1 MVRDRTWGI
10 WGELK
15 QWRQIENERFGCPS
29 QVLYFARVLELFCCT
44 SFLLGLHSQQISV
57 FSDNVFCFVG
67 FQSELTQKTLK
78 FIISPKT
85 WIRTSLDDDQAD
97 LFASLLLSTQPPSL
111 WPTKKRQPNTR
122 RWMLEKNSNELPDFS
137 FKSRIDQG
145 KKLKHIE
152 AENIC
157 SEKFLSLFSCFLCLS
172 AAPTDCCFSD

>member
-1 MVRDRTWGI
+1 MDRDRTWGI

-15 QWRQIENERFGCPS
+15 QWRQIENERFGCTS

-57 FSDNVFCFVG
+57 FSNNVFYFVG

-85 WIRTSLDDDQAD
+85 WSRTSFDDDQAD
-97 LFASLLLSTQPPSL
+97 LFASLLLSSQPPSL

-122 RWMLEKNSNELPDFS
+122 RWMLEKNWNELWRKDS
-137 FKSRIDQG
+137 KA
-145 KKLKHIE
+145 K
-152 AENIC
+152 IC
-157 SEKFLSLFSCFLCLS
+157 RSQRVIRYNL
-172 AAPTDCCFSD
+172 